1 MTRLKQ
7 DCGQA
12 YVITVLFLSIVLVG
26 MTAAVLDVGAWFRA
40 DRALQAQV
48 DAAALAGAQALPEN
62 PAAALSLAMEYGDK
76 NGGGL
81 EITDVT
87 FSGALIPTDTITV
100 EADKPTPGF
109 FSKIFGIDSVTVHA
123 KASARSSF
131 PGEAKYVAPIT
142 VSELHPMLVCKPI
155 CFGVP
160 TEIQMENLK
169 STGKD
174 DDDDDDRGPA
184 GPDPSDAAGAFGLL
198 NLHGSGGGSA
208 GESEVASWML
218 EGFEETM
225 PLGIYDSVPSAMFN
239 GNAFQGALTDRTGTE
254 VLFPVYRPPIKKSG
268 SNAEYNIIG
277 WVGFF
282 ITGKSGGGPTAKVH
296 GHFTKVI
303 WEGIE
308 GSSLPEEDFG
318 VRVIGLVE

>member
-1 MTRLKQ
+1 MTRVRH

-12 YVITVLFLSIVLVG
+12 YVITVLFISFALVG
-26 MTAAVLDVGAWFRA
+26 MTAAVLDVGSWFRA

-62 PAAALSLAMEYGDK
+62 PAEALSLAMEYGDK

-81 EITDVT
+81 EITDVS
-87 FSGALIPTDTITV
+87 FSGAVVPTDTITV
-100 EADKPTPGF
+100 EADKPAPGF
-109 FSKIFGIDSVTVHA
+109 FARIFGIDTVTVHA

-142 VSELHPMLVCKPI
+142 VNELHPMLVCEPI
-155 CFGVP
+155 CFGVE
-160 TEIQMENLK
+160 TEIELENK
-169 STGKD
+169 HKPG
-174 DDDDDDRGPA
+174 G
-184 GPDPSDAAGAFGLL
+184 GDAAGAFGLL
-198 NLHGSGGGSA
+198 NLHGSGKGSA
-208 GESEVASWML
+208 GESEVASWIL
-218 EGFEETM
+218 EGFPDFM
-225 PLGIYDSVPSAMFN
+225 PLGIYDSVPSTMFN
-239 GNAFQGALTDRTGTE
+239 GSHFQGALSDRVGTE
-254 VLFPVYRPPIKKSG
+254 VLFPVFRPPIKKSG

-282 ITGKSGGGPTAKVH
+282 ITGHTGGGEAAKVQ
-296 GHFTKVI
+296 GYFTKVI

-308 GSSLPEEDFG
+308 GSSIPEDDFG

>member
-7 DCGQA
+7 NCGQA
-12 YVITVLFLSIVLVG
+12 YVITVLFLSMVLIG

-100 EADKPTPGF
+100 EAGKPTPGF

-142 VSELHPMLVCKPI
+142 VSELHPMLICKPI

-160 TEIQMENLK
+160 TEIELENLHK
-169 STGKD
+169 PGSG
-174 DDDDDDRGPA
+174 A
-184 GPDPSDAAGAFGLL
+184 AAGAFGLL

-239 GNAFQGALTDRTGTE
+239 GSGFQGALTDRTGTE
-254 VLFPVYRPPIKKSG
+254 VLFPIYRPPIKKSG

-282 ITGKSGGGPTAKVH
+282 ITGQTGGGSSAKVQ
-296 GHFTKVI
+296 GYFTKVI

-308 GSSLPEEDFG
+308 ATSLPENDFG